1 MKKQMTI
8 KQQKNRERAIQYSL
22 FAGQFAVLPVP
33 FAAMAIAN
41 HEEWFVQNPDGWK
54 IGLGGGIAIAL
65 MAIMMFLISAKK
77 ENKEL
82 TGGYVAMII
91 GWYAFAFVA
100 MLLSEI
106 MYQIYQIMMIGGT
119 GMLAAFGL
127 DTLSKQYKKK
137 ADKHQAQLL
146 KAEEDLGVEQ
156 AKAEMKQEVKIEEPE
171 EDRVF

>member
-1 MKKQMTI
+1 MKKQLTL
-8 KQQKNRERAIQYSL
+8 KQKKNRKRVAQWTL
-22 FAGQFAVLPVP
+22 FAGQFAVLPIP
-33 FAAMAIAN
+33 FAAMAIVN
-41 HEEWFVQNPDGWK
+41 REEWFVNNPNSWQ

-65 MAIMMFLISAKK
+65 MSIMMLLVSAKK

-106 MYQIYQIMMIGGT
+106 MYEIYKIMMIGGT

-127 DTLSKQYKKK
+127 DKGSKYMKKK
-137 ADKHQAQLL
+137 ADEVKEMIDTGN
-146 KAEEDLGVEQ
+146 KELGVEQ
-156 AKAEMKQEVKIEEPE
+156 AKREILEE
-171 EDRVF
+171 RSKKRF

>member
-1 MKKQMTI
+1 MKKQLTM
-8 KQQKNRERAIQYSL
+8 KQKLNRERAAQYSL

-33 FAAMAIAN
+33 FTAMAIAN
-41 HEEWFVQNPDGWK
+41 REEWFIQNPEGWK

-82 TGGYVAMII
+82 TGGYVALIV
-91 GWYAFAFVA
+91 GWYAFAFVS

-106 MYQIYQIMMIGGT
+106 MYEIYKVMMIGGT

-127 DTLSKQYKKK
+127 DQGSKYFKKQ
-137 ADKHQAQLL
+137 ADKHKDAIIE
-146 KAEEDLGVEQ
+146 AEKDLDKEQ
-156 AKAEMKQEVKIEEPE
+156 AKEEMVKV
-171 EDRVF
+171 RVK

>member
-1 MKKQMTI
+1 MKQKKSLTI
-8 KQQKNRERAIQYSL
+8 KQKKNRERAAQYGL
-22 FAGQFAVLPVP
+22 FAGEFVALPIP

-41 HEEWFVQNPDGWK
+41 HEEWFVNNPNGWQ

-65 MAIMMFLISAKK
+65 MAIMMLLVSAKK

-82 TGGYVAMII
+82 TGGYIALII

-106 MYQIYQIMMIGGT
+106 MYEIYKIMMIGGT

-127 DTLSKQYKKK
+127 DQGSKYFRNK
-137 ADKHQAQLL
+137 ADKHKEAIIE
-146 KAEEDLGVEQ
+146 AEKELDKEE
-156 AKAEMKQEVKIEEPE
+156 AKEEMVKVRIK
-171 EDRVF
+171 

>member
-8 KQQKNRERAIQYSL
+8 KQQKNKERTIQYSL
-22 FAGQFAVLPVP
+22 FAGQFVALPVP
-33 FAAMAIAN
+33 FIAMAIVN
-41 HEEWFVQNPDGWK
+41 REEWSVNNPNGWQ

-65 MAIMMFLISAKK
+65 MAVMTLLVSAKK

-82 TGGYVAMII
+82 TGGYIAMII

-106 MYQIYQIMMIGGT
+106 MYQIYQIMMIGGS

-127 DTLSKQYKKK
+127 DTASKTYKKK
-137 ADKHQAQLL
+137 ADKHKAQLE
-146 KAEEDLGVEQ
+146 KAEEELGVEQ
-156 AKAEMKQEVKIEEPE
+156 AKQEMVKEEPKIE

>member
-1 MKKQMTI
+1 MKKQKTI
-8 KQQKNRERAIQYSL
+8 KQQKNKERAIQYSL

-33 FAAMAIAN
+33 FGAMAIAN
-41 HEEWFVQNPDGWK
+41 RETWFLENPEGWK

-65 MAIMMFLISAKK
+65 MAVMMFLVSAKR

-106 MYQIYQIMMIGGT
+106 MYEIYKIMMIGGS
-119 GMLAAFGL
+119 GMIAAFGL
-127 DTLSKQYKKK
+127 NTASKAYKVK
-137 ADKHQAQLL
+137 ADKHQTQLL
-146 KAEEDLGVEQ
+146 KAEEELGVEQ
-156 AKAEMKQEVKIEEPE
+156 AKVEMVKEPKEPE